1 MLLIH
6 NDVNKDILRN
16 ANLILIFLVYVL
28 PHQQNVTSIF
38 QVSAFS
44 LLTLKFFSLVVC
56 LFFVGAVINT
66 WSLCW
71 PGAGTAPSPGF
82 CID

>member
-56 LFFVGAVINT
+56 LFFVGAVNT